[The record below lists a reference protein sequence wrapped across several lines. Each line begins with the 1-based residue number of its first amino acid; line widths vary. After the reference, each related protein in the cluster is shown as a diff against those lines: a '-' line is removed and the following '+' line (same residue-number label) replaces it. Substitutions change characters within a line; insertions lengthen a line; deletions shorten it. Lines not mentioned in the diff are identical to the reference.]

1 MPDDNLLGR
10 FCASARVQSVYDPGI
25 KARFELEGGLT
36 RPHSLAEDF
45 SALTANPVTR
55 LDADSASRVVG
66 ILAEHL
72 DFVDLTAKET
82 VAGLRQARRL
92 GVRGGRVHDF
102 LHALAAEKGKA
113 DKILTLDRHDFDDL
127 TSVPIELA

>member
-66 ILAEHL
+66 ILAEQL